1 MKKTIGVVLMT
12 LLMIVVLGSDNAIA
26 ESLADDLLYQII
38 YDTAVRTAEEAGYT
52 NYEIII
58 DDNYNATI
66 NVFSDDSAAAKP
78 SLKGKTSQAHDNDAA
93 PEAEAEKKENV
104 PGEQAAKKENT
115 AATTANQQ
123 KFSGQKKLR
132 IPKNK
137 ETTEKNEVDEEEERK
152 NASEKEYALGIQ
164 ELEKE
169 NIIDAMQHFFRALP
183 NEEAEKMIAENA
195 YDYVDELMFEE
206 EYQSAQEF
214 MLEHPFDGYEQMLAE
229 CNDYCFMLDLAKGLN
244 ARWSISEQAG
254 LTWSDKKMRQWHQQ
268 LVECETQ
275 YLDKYMTLGFSD
287 PQLADFA
294 YAYIGALQ
302 SQMTGASYYG
312 IDNEKYNENWTEHGA
327 DVRSRLIYL
336 MNRKYGIEI
345 DPSFSKTLEEM
356 VYEGFNL
363 DYIHAVTESITAQLV
378 DIDLHFLKKND
389 SFITMAPFT
398 LKNTSGY
405 DLTNSVDVDVVL
417 LDSKGIVTEREP
429 LFYASQTIKDGANFI
444 QSAMME
450 GGYIIWDPFASI
462 YFEAQIYDSN
472 QDKHLVT
479 IHPINQYAWYGQ
491 EIVVNGYNAASTD
504 SESIALEEISSYWTL
519 RNERFVPCA
528 EFILRNDGNVEI
540 KEASIECVFIN
551 KDDNT
556 EWSRDKY
563 FALSSS
569 DTPLRSGQGRNIIV
583 YSSAGYEKKTRKV
596 PDLAVEIYV
605 KGKPTAK
612 IDVTKP

>member
-38 YDTAVRTAEEAGYT
+38 YDAAVRTAEEAGYT

-66 NVFSDDSAAAKP
+66 NVFPDDSAAAKS

-93 PEAEAEKKENV
+93 AEAEAKENENV
-104 PGEQAAKKENT
+104 LGEQADKEENMV
-115 AATTANQQ
+115 ATTSSLQ
-123 KFSGQKKLR
+123 KFAGQKKLR

-214 MLEHPFDGYEQMLAE
+214 MLAHPFDGYEQMLAE

-254 LTWSDKKMRQWHQQ
+254 LTWSDKKMRQYYQQ

-312 IDNEKYNENWTEHGA
+312 IDNEKYNENWTEHGV

-336 MNRKYGIEI
+336 MNRKYEIEI
-345 DPSFSKTLEEM
+345 DPSFSKTFEEM
-356 VYEGFNL
+356 VYEGLNL
-363 DYIHAVTESITAQLV
+363 DYIHAVTESITTQLV
-378 DIDLHFLKKND
+378 DIDLHFRKNGGY
-389 SFITMAPFT
+389 ITLAPFT

-405 DLTNSVDVDVVL
+405 DLTNRVYVYVVL
-417 LDSKGIVTEREP
+417 LDSKGIVIERSQ
-429 LFYASQTIKDGANFI
+429 LFNARQTIKDGANYI
-444 QSAMME
+444 QDWAE
-450 GGYIIWDPFASI
+450 GYSIFDPFASV
-462 YFEAQIYDSN
+462 YFEAEIYDSN
-472 QDKHLVT
+472 RDKHLVT
-479 IHPINQYAWYGQ
+479 IHPVNQYAWYGQ
-491 EIVVNGYNAASTD
+491 EIVVNGYNAASAD

-519 RNERFVPCA
+519 RNESFVPCA
-528 EFILRNDGNVEI
+528 EFILRNDGNAEI

-605 KGKPTAK
+605 NGKPTAK